1 MFSAVSYMSRDKY
14 LSSNDKI
21 YSAFVQEMQVE
32 MVLDEAAEDTFK
44 DHLKPD
50 QNEKE
55 TGTSIRERIIS
66 PKDKVVSFQTT
77 LDQITKPKKD
87 YSLGF
92 VFPGNCV
99 EIHKE
104 IKKIFEEE
112 MEKSC
117 KASTT
122 FKACFENCAIGALFR
137 NEKKLGAIISKT
149 KL

>member
-1 MFSAVSYMSRDKY
+1 MYSYKQFLRFASICT
-14 LSSNDKI
+14 LSVDI
-21 YSAFVQEMQVE
+21 YF
-32 MVLDEAAEDTFK
+32 
-44 DHLKPD
+44 
-50 QNEKE
+50 
-55 TGTSIRERIIS
+55 
-66 PKDKVVSFQTT
+66 
-77 LDQITKPKKD
+77 
-87 YSLGF
+87 LGF

-99 EIHKE
+99 KIHKE